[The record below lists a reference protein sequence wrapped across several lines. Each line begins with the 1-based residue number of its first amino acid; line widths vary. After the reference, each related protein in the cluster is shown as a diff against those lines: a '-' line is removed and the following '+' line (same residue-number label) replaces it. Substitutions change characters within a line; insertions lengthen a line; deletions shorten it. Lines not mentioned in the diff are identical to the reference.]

1 MKIYTNEQIKHKIEQ
16 RKKRKRI
23 LKLFLYS
30 LIAFL
35 LICNVYLILQVIKN
49 PTDTAQLFGYRCF
62 SVASGSM
69 EPTLQIGDL
78 IITKEKSK
86 KDIKVGDIISFKDGD
101 SNITHRVIK
110 VISQNGEILYQTK
123 GDNNNV
129 SDEKNIKYE
138 DVEGV
143 YVNHIPE
150 LGKMYIYIQKTP
162 VVISILI
169 IIYIIYKI
177 VDTKENRKI
186 ARHEIRKKL
195 EE

>member
-1 MKIYTNEQIKHKIEQ
+1 
-16 RKKRKRI
+16 
-23 LKLFLYS
+23 
-30 LIAFL
+30 
-35 LICNVYLILQVIKN
+35 
-49 PTDTAQLFGYRCF
+49 
-62 SVASGSM
+62 M

-101 SNITHRVIK
+101 STITHRVIK

-150 LGKMYIYIQKTP
+150 LGKMYIYIQKMP

>member
-23 LKLFLYS
+23 LKIFLYP
-30 LIAFL
+30 LIAFIL
-35 LICNVYLILQVIKN
+35 FCDVYLILQMIKN

-101 SNITHRVIK
+101 STITHRVIK

-143 YVNHIPE
+143 YVDHIPE

-162 VVISILI
+162 VVIFILI

-177 VDTKENRKI
+177 VETKENRKI
-186 ARHEIRKKL
+186 ARHKIRKKL
-195 EE
+195 KE

>member
-1 MKIYTNEQIKHKIEQ
+1 MKIYTNEQIKYKLEQ

-23 LKLFLYS
+23 LKFFLYP
-30 LIAFL
+30 LIAFI
-35 LICNVYLILQVIKN
+35 LICDVYLILQVMKK

-78 IITKEKSK
+78 IITKEKEQ
-86 KDIKVGDIISFKDGD
+86 KDIKVGDIISFKED
-101 SNITHRVIK
+101 NNTITHRVIK

-143 YVNHIPE
+143 YVNRIPK
-150 LGKMYIYIQKTP
+150 LGKVYIYIQKTP

-169 IIYIIYKI
+169 IMYIVYKI
-177 VDTKENRKI
+177 VEIKENRKI

>member
-23 LKLFLYS
+23 LKIFLYP
-30 LIAFL
+30 LIAFI
-35 LICNVYLILQVIKN
+35 LICDVYLILQMIKN

-69 EPTLQIGDL
+69 EPTLQIGYL

-101 SNITHRVIK
+101 STITHRVIK

-143 YVNHIPE
+143 YVDHIPE

-162 VVISILI
+162 VVIFILI

-177 VDTKENRKI
+177 VETKENRKI
-186 ARHEIRKKL
+186 ARHKIRKKL
-195 EE
+195 KE

>member
-23 LKLFLYS
+23 LKLFLYP
-30 LIAFL
+30 LIAFI
-35 LICNVYLILQVIKN
+35 LICDVYLILQVIKN

-101 SNITHRVIK
+101 STITHRVIK

>member
-23 LKLFLYS
+23 LKIFIYP
-30 LIAFL
+30 LIAFI
-35 LICNVYLILQVIKN
+35 LICDVYLILQMIKN

-101 SNITHRVIK
+101 STITHRVIK
-110 VISQNGEILYQTK
+110 VISQNGEILYQGGRCLTL
-123 GDNNNV
+123 
-129 SDEKNIKYE
+129 S
-138 DVEGV
+138 
-143 YVNHIPE
+143 
-150 LGKMYIYIQKTP
+150 
-162 VVISILI
+162 
-169 IIYIIYKI
+169 
-177 VDTKENRKI
+177 
-186 ARHEIRKKL
+186 
-195 EE
+195 

>member
-23 LKLFLYS
+23 LKIFLYP
-30 LIAFL
+30 LIAFI
-35 LICNVYLILQVIKN
+35 LICDVYLILQMIKN

-101 SNITHRVIK
+101 STITHRVIK

-129 SDEKNIKYE
+129 GDEKNIKYE

-143 YVNHIPE
+143 YVDHIPE

-162 VVISILI
+162 VVIFILI

-177 VDTKENRKI
+177 VETKENRKI
-186 ARHEIRKKL
+186 ARHKIRKKL
-195 EE
+195 KE

>member
-23 LKLFLYS
+23 LKIFLYP
-30 LIAFL
+30 LIAFI
-35 LICNVYLILQVIKN
+35 LICDVYLILQMIKN

-101 SNITHRVIK
+101 STITHRVIK

-143 YVNHIPE
+143 YVDHIPE
-150 LGKMYIYIQKTP
+150 LGKMYIYIQKSP
-162 VVISILI
+162 VVIFILI

-177 VDTKENRKI
+177 VETKENRKI
-186 ARHEIRKKL
+186 ARHKIRKKL
-195 EE
+195 KE

>member
-23 LKLFLYS
+23 LKIFLYP
-30 LIAFL
+30 LIVFI
-35 LICNVYLILQVIKN
+35 LICDVYLILQMIKN

-101 SNITHRVIK
+101 STITHRVIK

-177 VDTKENRKI
+177 AETKENRKI

>member
-23 LKLFLYS
+23 LKLFIYS
-30 LIAFL
+30 LIAFI

-101 SNITHRVIK
+101 STITHRVIK
-110 VISQNGEILYQTK
+110 VISQNGKILYQTK

>member
-23 LKLFLYS
+23 LKIFLYP
-30 LIAFL
+30 LIAFI
-35 LICNVYLILQVIKN
+35 LICDVYLILQMIKN

-101 SNITHRVIK
+101 STITHRVIK

-143 YVNHIPE
+143 YVDHIPE

-162 VVISILI
+162 VVIFILI

-177 VDTKENRKI
+177 VETKENRKI
-186 ARHEIRKKL
+186 ARHKIRKKL
-195 EE
+195 KE

>member
-30 LIAFL
+30 LIAFI

>member
-23 LKLFLYS
+23 LKIFLYP
-30 LIAFL
+30 LIAFI
-35 LICNVYLILQVIKN
+35 LICDVYLILQMIKN

-101 SNITHRVIK
+101 STITHRVIK

-143 YVNHIPE
+143 YVDHIPE

-162 VVISILI
+162 VVIFILI

-177 VDTKENRKI
+177 VETKENIKI
-186 ARHEIRKKL
+186 ARHKIRKKL
-195 EE
+195 KE

>member
-23 LKLFLYS
+23 LKIFLYP
-30 LIAFL
+30 LIAFI
-35 LICNVYLILQVIKN
+35 LICDVYLILQMIKN

-86 KDIKVGDIISFKDGD
+86 KDIKVGDIISFKDVD
-101 SNITHRVIK
+101 STITHRVIK

-143 YVNHIPE
+143 YVDHIPE

-162 VVISILI
+162 VVIFILI

-177 VDTKENRKI
+177 VETKENRKI
-186 ARHEIRKKL
+186 ARHKIRKKL
-195 EE
+195 KE